1 MNAARR
7 QSPARLISA
16 VRRVAALIGCALLL
30 LCFALVGHHAWQH
43 KSATFDEPTGL
54 VAAWL
59 ATHDGDCRCFPEDPP
74 LFNYYVAAGTRAE
87 DLKLD
92 RRSSR
97 WDRMLRE
104 HSAAWDYCIDA
115 LYDTPGNNPDLLIG
129 HARDRMIFLG
139 ILLGALIAW
148 WAWRLAGPLAA
159 VVALFAYCLDPNF
172 LAHAPLVKNDVPLAL
187 ALMALMA
194 AVWLLGERATWP
206 RCAAVVLL
214 AAIIPAI
221 KYSGFL
227 AIAILCVALLC
238 RALMGQDWRILS
250 WTARTRRWRLLAAAI
265 IVAATVPAS
274 YLIIW
279 AGYRFTFSPTG
290 DPARLFDP
298 RQFELICAQG
308 ETIRAH
314 GDPLDVS
321 ADTLRDWVSHW
332 QPGAL
337 VRATRWAGAHHFL
350 PQGWLMGWLTLY
362 GASITRRSFLCGQL
376 SMTGWWYYFP
386 LAMLFKTPLATL
398 IGLSPAAV
406 LCLRWKQIMLRGGGW
421 PLWAAAVAPVIYL
434 VAAMASPLDL
444 GLRHVLAVY
453 PYLFILLGVM
463 AAMAA
468 RRYRRASAVVIC
480 LLGLGLAAETYC
492 AYPDFIPF
500 FNAAAGGARGGLELL
515 SDSNLDWGQDLP
527 ALAAWQRQHE
537 DRQLYLSYFGAADPR
552 YYRIHF
558 IEIPGTLPAHPDET
572 TPRRLPKAYAI
583 SATTLQGTYL
593 DLSQTDQLKWYRTHQ
608 PTAVL
613 GGSIYVYSDIPA
625 DR

>member
-1 MNAARR
+1 MMRSTSAKFAVRIFAVSACAALLCLFSQTARR
-7 QSPARLISA
+7 
-16 VRRVAALIGCALLL
+16 
-30 LCFALVGHHAWQH
+30 AWRN

-74 LFNYYVAAGTRAE
+74 LFNYYVAAGTRAD
-87 DLKLD
+87 DLKID
-92 RRSSR
+92 RQSSR

-104 HSAAWDYCIDA
+104 HSAAWDYCIDV
-115 LYDTPGNNPDLLIG
+115 LYHTPGNDPDLLIRR
-129 HARDRMIFLG
+129 ARDRMIVLG
-139 ILLGALIAW
+139 ILLGMLIAW
-148 WAWRLAGPLAA
+148 WAWRLAGPMAA
-159 VVALFAYCLDPNF
+159 VVALGAYCLDPNF
-172 LAHAPLVKNDVPLAL
+172 LAHAPLIKNDVPLAL
-187 ALMALMA
+187 ALTALMA

-206 RCAAVVLL
+206 RCLAVVLL

-227 AIAILCVALLC
+227 GIAILGAALLC
-238 RALMGQDWRILS
+238 RAVMGHDWRILS
-250 WTARTRRWRLLAAAI
+250 WTARTRRQRLFAAA
-265 IVAATVPAS
+265 VLFAAVIPTS

-279 AGYRFTFSPTG
+279 AGYRFTFGPTG

-321 ADTLRDWVSHW
+321 PAQLRDWVSQW
-332 QPGAL
+332 QPGVL
-337 VRATRWAGAHHFL
+337 VRATRWADAHHFL

-376 SMTGWWYYFP
+376 SMAGWWYYFP

-398 IGLSPAAV
+398 IGLSPAVV
-406 LCLRWKQIMLRGGGW
+406 LCLRWRQILRRGAAW
-421 PLWAAAVAPVIYL
+421 PLCAAAAAPVIYL
-434 VAAMASPLDL
+434 AAAMASPLDL
-444 GLRHVLAVY
+444 GLRHVLPVY

-468 RRYRRASAVVIC
+468 RRFPRATAAIVC
-480 LLGLGLAAETYC
+480 LVGLGLATETYC

-500 FNAAAGGARGGLELL
+500 FNIAAGGARGGLELL

-527 ALAAWQRQHE
+527 ALAAWQRQHS
-537 DRQLYLSYFGAADPR
+537 DRQLYLSYFGTADPR
-552 YYRIHF
+552 YYGIYYV
-558 IEIPGTLPAHPDET
+558 EIPGTLPAHPDQT
-572 TPRRLPKAYAI
+572 TPQNLPKAYAI

-593 DLSQTDQLKWYRTHQ
+593 DLSQSDQLKWYRSHQ

-613 GGSIYVYSDIPA
+613 GGSIYVYSEIAGDP
-625 DR
+625 